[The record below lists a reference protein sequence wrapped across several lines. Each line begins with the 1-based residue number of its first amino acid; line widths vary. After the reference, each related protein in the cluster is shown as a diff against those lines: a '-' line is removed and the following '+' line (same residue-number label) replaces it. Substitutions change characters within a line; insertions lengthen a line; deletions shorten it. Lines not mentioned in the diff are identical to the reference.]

1 MITKNTKG
9 NCAVLIRRWLSERG
23 VYRSGIAYVGLAKAF
38 DRHPDCP
45 QELKQSA
52 YYAQNRR
59 RAIFEYLALKQG
71 AVIEPIRQPAP
82 RVKVKKNVKQ
92 NINFY
97 ESDEW
102 RALRYRVLVHYGRRC
117 MCCGMT
123 PADGKKMHVDHIKPR
138 SRFPE
143 LELAFSNLQVL
154 CEDCNLGKMAR
165 DQTDFRGELKLV
177 DRVDVIQLADLRERG
192 L

>member
-1 MITKNTKG
+1 MQHTKG
-9 NCAVLIRRWLSERG
+9 NAAALIRRWLNERG
-23 VYRSGIAYVGLAKAF
+23 VYPKGKAYSSLAKAF
-38 DRHPDCP
+38 DKHPDCP
-45 QELKQSA
+45 KELKESA
-52 YYAQNRR
+52 YYGQNRR
-59 RAIFEYLALKQG
+59 RAIFDYLALKDG
-71 AVIEPIRQPAP
+71 AIISTIQRQPAP
-82 RVKVKKNVKQ
+82 KKARANVR
-92 NINFY
+92 FY

-117 MCCGMT
+117 MCCGVT

-165 DQTDFRGELKLV
+165 DQTDFRPELK
-177 DRVDVIQLADLRERG
+177 VIST
-192 L
+192 